1 MKLFMTVR
9 WGFGRQVVCCRKWLH
24 CIGGERARPLCM
36 LYTLASAYPR
46 LLLISA
52 LVLSTLA
59 MQCRSKG
66 TRVQE
71 MVTWWPSTGL
81 QVSCWYFSTFMRL
94 DIRYYDCIRVTSA
107 KTCTK
112 KTVYCQFCTQI
123 CSRHCLQC
131 IAMLANI

>member
-1 MKLFMTVR
+1 MTVR
-9 WGFGRQVVCCRKWLH
+9 WGFGRQVVFCRKWLH
-24 CIGGERARPLCM
+24 CIGGERAPPLCL

-81 QVSCWYFSTFMRL
+81 QVSFWYFSVLCTVSFVHKSAQ
-94 DIRYYDCIRVTSA
+94 DIACSA
-107 KTCTK
+107 
-112 KTVYCQFCTQI
+112 
-123 CSRHCLQC
+123 LQC
-131 IAMLANI
+131 WQTYKQA